1 MQRKLLVAK
10 KRKGWISSRGRRNKR
25 QNKPRKNNR
34 KPAGRYLWRTKNL
47 LSHESLLWAVFGVV
61 ILILFALDLGVFHR
75 KSHEVGIKEALAW
88 SGIWLAVAIVFNLLV
103 YFWMGTEAAIEFA
116 AGYLMERALSF
127 DNLFVFLLIFTY
139 FKVPSIHQY
148 KVLFWGILAALVMR
162 GIFVVAGIELI
173 EEFHWVIYL
182 FGAFLFVSGLKLAL
196 RKDEEPMDVGRN
208 PVLRFC
214 KRFLPTTD
222 QYGDGNFI
230 LTIDGKRFVTPL
242 FIVLLIIETSDIL
255 FAFDSVP
262 AILGI
267 TLNPTIVYTSNIFSI
282 LGLRALY
289 FALAGCMVMFRY
301 LSQGVTLILIF
312 VGAKMLASGFI
323 EIPAAIAL
331 GVIMLV
337 LAASIALS
345 LILPDRRANKRPYQ
359 SNFK

>member
-1 MQRKLLVAK
+1 L
-10 KRKGWISSRGRRNKR
+10 I
-25 QNKPRKNNR
+25 
-34 KPAGRYLWRTKNL
+34 
-47 LSHESLLWAVFGVV
+47 SHELLLWVVFGAV

-75 KSHEVGIKEALAW
+75 KSHQVGIKEALIW

-103 YFWMGTEAAIEFA
+103 YFWMGKELAIEFA
-116 AGYLMERALSF
+116 AGYLVERTLSF

-148 KVLFWGILAALVMR
+148 KVLFWGIIAALVMR

-173 EEFHWVIYL
+173 DKFHWIVYL
-182 FGAFLFVSGLKLAL
+182 FGAFLFVSGLKLLL

-208 PVLRFC
+208 PILRLC

-222 QYGDGNFI
+222 QYGEGNFTLI
-230 LTIDGKRFVTPL
+230 IDGKRFVTPL

-267 TLNPTIVYTSNIFSI
+267 TLNPFIVYTSNIFSI

-289 FALAGCMVMFRY
+289 FALAGCMVIFRY
-301 LSQGVTLILIF
+301 LNQGITLILIF
-312 VGAKMLASGFI
+312 IGAKMLASGFI
-323 EIPAAIAL
+323 EIPAVVAL
-331 GVIMLV
+331 GVIVLILV
-337 LAASIALS
+337 GAMALS
-345 LILPDRRANKRPYQ
+345 LIRPVHKAGREKSQ
-359 SNFK
+359 SELK